1 MNKYASDSALLPS
14 GLPAGAWGH
23 ALARMRT
30 QGEEESRTALADVLM
45 HAMPANALHEIFA
58 ASAGDAAS
66 ASGFS
71 LMLAAMLDKGIPD
84 RESRA
89 LFLIREYR
97 RGSGRYYPPGLAEL
111 GIDPAR
117 CFNVDAPDTLAALK
131 ATADIARSGA
141 AGVVLI
147 ELAGNPRL
155 LDLTASRRLALA
167 AEQTGTAVLLLRLGA
182 RESPSAAYSRWQVAS
197 AKSVPLLA
205 DAPGLPA
212 FTVTL
217 LRHRRMAAGQSARLM
232 WNMEEQKFD
241 EQNVASKSGEPARA
255 AAFGPALS
263 LALRRTA
270 DPRPRRAA

>member
-66 ASGFS
+66 ASGFA
-71 LMLAAMLDKGIPD
+71 LMLAAMLDK
-84 RESRA
+84 EKRA

-117 CFNVDAPDTLAALK
+117 CFSVDAPDTLAALK

-197 AKSVPLLA
+197 AESAPLLA
-205 DAPGLPA
+205 DAPGGPA

-217 LRHRRMAAGQSARLM
+217 LRHRRMAAGQSARLR
-232 WNMEEQKFD
+232 WNTEEQKFD